1 MKSHVTVRTSWFAIL
16 LAAACAV
23 GCGDDPAPTPQGGDT
38 TTADAAAADTAADA
52 AATDS
57 GSSDSGANVTD
68 AVADSA
74 VAPDVAAPS
83 SPCGDLLG
91 CALACA
97 PGGGWKACAADC
109 AKTGSEA
116 AKAQLQETAACVAEL
131 CADATS
137 TGALVGCAA
146 NQCYDKLAGCG
157 KWSGTWTCAQTM
169 GCATRCPLN
178 DDACR
183 TACLSSAAPAAAK
196 DYGAVAR
203 CAAKSCA
210 GSANPAAYAACA
222 ASQCAEPLQACKGDG
237 FDCVQLA
244 GCKAKCPTS
253 LPNKPN
259 ACLDF
264 CDLFST
270 ATAVTQ
276 DDAYTACKD
285 SCKGARGGG
294 PECIAKQCSE
304 TRLACFPDN
313 GTDTCA
319 KIYKNVVDKCGG
331 IGGDPACI
339 DAEVAKGSSLAK
351 EAFLTYEGCVQIQL
365 KTEVAET
372 SGCSY
377 PYDQKT
383 CIDVLTGYCGSAGPT
398 CFKQN

>member
-1 MKSHVTVRTSWFAIL
+1 MLSTLRLSLCFTLSLSL
-16 LAAACAV
+16 LAV
-23 GCGDDPAPTPQGGDT
+23 GCGEDAAPTGTAADAVAADSAAADS
-38 TTADAAAADTAADA
+38 TTADVADTAAADTA
-52 AATDS
+52 
-57 GSSDSGANVTD
+57 
-68 AVADSA
+68 VADTTGTSTDTSA
-74 VAPDVAAPS
+74 TPDVAAPS
-83 SPCGDLLG
+83 SPCSDLLG

-97 PGGGWKACAADC
+97 PGAGWKACAADC
-109 AKTGSEA
+109 AKTGSDA
-116 AKAQLQETAACVAEL
+116 AKTQMQDLGNCVTDL
-131 CADATS
+131 CSDATS
-137 TGALVGCAA
+137 TTAVIGCAA
-146 NQCYDKLAGCG
+146 SQCYDKLATCG
-157 KWSGTWTCAQTM
+157 KWTGTSNCAQTM
-169 GCATRCPLN
+169 GCASRCPLN

-183 TACLSSAAPAAAK
+183 AACLAAASATAAK
-196 DYGAVAR
+196 TYGTIAG

-210 GSANPAAYAACA
+210 GSANPAAYAACV
-222 ASQCAEPLQACKGDG
+222 ASQCSAPVETCKGDG
-237 FDCVQLA
+237 FTCVQLA

-259 ACLDF
+259 ACLEF

-270 ATAVTQ
+270 ATAVSQ

-304 TRLACFPDN
+304 TRLACFPDD

-331 IGGDPACI
+331 IGGDAGCI
-339 DAEVAKGSSLAK
+339 EAEIAKGSSLAK
-351 EAFLTYEGCVQIQL
+351 EAFLTYEGCIQIQL
-365 KTEVAET
+365 KTDVAET